1 MRVAHRQPQV
11 HVCVLGCLVW
21 IDTVVGVEG
30 TEESVRQGNLST
42 ISGVVRLGFVGQL
55 PCRTTFC
62 VELHLWQE
70 NLVALARRRYAFS
83 VITLLLNEYSATKRE
98 TNR

>member
-1 MRVAHRQPQV
+1 MPLNMRVTHRQLPV

-30 TEESVRQGNLST
+30 SEEKCST

-55 PCRTTFC
+55 SCRTT
-62 VELHLWQE
+62 
-70 NLVALARRRYAFS
+70 S
-83 VITLLLNEYSATKRE
+83 VLDNVHVGQLSV
-98 TNR
+98 

>member
-1 MRVAHRQPQV
+1 MPLSMRVAHRQPPV

-30 TEESVRQGNLST
+30 SEESVRQGKCST

-55 PCRTTFC
+55 SCRTT
-62 VELHLWQE
+62 
-70 NLVALARRRYAFS
+70 S
-83 VITLLLNEYSATKRE
+83 VLDNVRVGQLSV
-98 TNR
+98 